1 MEQEIKKYKYDGCNP
16 VIYDLVTPNSVVLD
30 VGCATGKLGMNLSKN
45 KNCICYG
52 IEYDKESAE
61 EAKKYNKMVV
71 RISLDNL
78 EDIDSLPFQKEFFD
92 YIVFADVLEHLKYP
106 EEVLGFFKKYLKKD
120 GKIICS
126 IPNIA
131 YYKKRLM
138 LLFGNFKYDYT
149 GVCDRTHLK
158 FFTYNSII
166 KLFKNNSLKVEKIV
180 IPPTSSKRKF
190 KVIIYFLKK
199 VYPKLFASQISIIAT
214 KNEKS

>member
-1 MEQEIKKYKYDGCNP
+1 MEQEIKKYKYDGYNP
-16 VIYDLVTPNSVVLD
+16 VIYDIVTPNSVVLD

-45 KNCICYG
+45 KNSICYG

-71 RISLDNL
+71 GMSLDNL

-106 EEVLGFFKKYLKKD
+106 EEVLGLFKKYLKKD

-131 YYKKRLM
+131 YYKKRW
-138 LLFGNFKYDYT
+138 LLY
-149 GVCDRTHLK
+149 L
-158 FFTYNSII
+158 
-166 KLFKNNSLKVEKIV
+166 
-180 IPPTSSKRKF
+180 
-190 KVIIYFLKK
+190 
-199 VYPKLFASQISIIAT
+199 IS
-214 KNEKS
+214 

>member
-1 MEQEIKKYKYDGCNP
+1 MKKYKYGGYNLT
-16 VIYDLVTPNSVVLD
+16 VYNLIAPNSVVLD
-30 VGCATGKLGMNLSKN
+30 AGCASGKLRMNLSKN

-61 EAKKYNKMVV
+61 EAKKYNKIVV
-71 RISLDNL
+71 EMSLDNL
-78 EDIDSLPFQKEFFD
+78 KDIDSLPFQKEFFD

-106 EEVLGFFKKYLKKD
+106 EEVLGLFKKYLKKD

-138 LLFGNFKYDYT
+138 LLFGNFKYDDY
-149 GVCDRTHLK
+149 GICDRTHLR
-158 FFTYNSII
+158 FFTYSSMI
-166 KLFKNNSLKVEKIV
+166 KLFEENSLKIERIV
-180 IPPTSSKRKF
+180 IPPSKGKF
-190 KVIIYFLKK
+190 KVIKYFIKYFLKK
-199 VYPKLFASQISIIAT
+199 LYPKLFASQVIIITT

>member
-1 MEQEIKKYKYDGCNP
+1 MEEGIKKYKYNGYNP
-16 VIYDLVTPNSVVLD
+16 TVYNLIAPNSIVLD

-61 EAKKYNKMVV
+61 EAKKYNKIVV
-71 RISLDNL
+71 EISLDNL
-78 EDIDSLPFQKEFFD
+78 KDIDSLPFQKEFFD

-106 EEVLGFFKKYLKKD
+106 EEVLGPFKKYLKKE

-138 LLFGNFKYDYT
+138 LLFGNFEYEDY
-149 GVCDRTHLK
+149 GICDRTHLR
-158 FFTYNSII
+158 FFTYNSMI
-166 KLFKNNSLKVEKIV
+166 KLFERNSLKVEKIV
-180 IPPTSSKRKF
+180 IPPSNGKF
-190 KVIIYFLKK
+190 RVIKYFLRKS
-199 VYPKLFASQISIIAT
+199 YPKLFAGQIIIIAT